1 MYRTLYGKLVI
12 ALLLLF
18 LLLGVMFV
26 SLTLLA
32 TEMYQMEV
40 SQKLNRELAQ
50 HVVAEYALLQD
61 KRVNT
66 AALRDVFHM
75 LMVIN
80 PSIEVYLLDPQGRI
94 LSHSLPPDK
103 VRRERVD
110 LVPIT
115 AFLNGST
122 NLPILGNDPRAS
134 GVQKA
139 FSVAPIIT
147 RQRLQGYLY
156 VILGGEEH
164 DTIAGKLR
172 GSFILSLSAWA
183 VLVCLLFALAAGAM
197 IFAQLT
203 RRLRRLTTAMDSFR
217 ESDFSKSATLEFA
230 AGHPRDEIDRLG
242 ATFNRMAG
250 LISTQ
255 VHHLKRSD
263 TLRREL
269 VANVSHDLRTPLA
282 SLQGYLETLLI
293 KQATLSEDEK
303 RNYLTTA
310 VKHSK
315 HLGKLIGDLFELA
328 KLDAR
333 DTLPQRESLSLA
345 ELVQDVILKFQ
356 LEAQQK
362 NVAISADIGKDI
374 PFIQADIGLVERA
387 LDNLIDNALRHT
399 PAGGTIQIDLTP
411 VPGRVRVQI
420 SDSGSGIPPDELPH
434 IFDRFYRRH
443 RNARDNNGAGLGL
456 AITKRIVDLH
466 GGNIEVRS
474 QLQAG
479 TVFSIYLPYTTG
491 VDLTP
496 PRALQ

>member
-1 MYRTLYGKLVI
+1 MFRTLYGKLVV

-26 SLTLLA
+26 GLTLLA
-32 TEMYQMEV
+32 TGMYQMEV

-61 KRVNT
+61 QRVNT
-66 AALRDVFHM
+66 AALHDVFHM

-122 NLPILGNDPRAS
+122 NLPILGNDPRAPQ
-134 GVQKA
+134 VQKA
-139 FSVAPIIT
+139 FSVAPILA

-183 VLVCLLFALAAGAM
+183 VLVCLLFALTAGAL

-203 RRLRRLTTAMDSFR
+203 RRLRRLTAAMDSFR
-217 ESDFSKSATLEFA
+217 ESDFSKSAALEFA
-230 AGHPRDEIDRLG
+230 VGHPRDEIDRLG

-255 VHHLKRSD
+255 VQHLKHSD

-293 KQATLSEDEK
+293 KQAALTEDEK

-310 VKHSK
+310 VRHSK
-315 HLGKLIGDLFELA
+315 HLGKLISDLFELA

-362 NVAISADIGKDI
+362 NVAISADIGQDI

-387 LDNLIDNALRHT
+387 LDNLIDNALKHT
-399 PAGGTIQIDLTP
+399 PAGGTIQIELAP
-411 VPGRVRVQI
+411 VSDRIRVQI
-420 SDSGSGIPPDELPH
+420 SDSGIGIPPDELPH
-434 IFDRFYRRH
+434 IFDRFYRRR

-466 GGNIEVRS
+466 GGSIEVRS
-474 QLQAG
+474 QPHAG
-479 TVFSIYLPYTTG
+479 TVFSIYLPYTMP
-491 VDLTP
+491 VDPVTSL
-496 PRALQ
+496 ALH

>member
-1 MYRTLYGKLVI
+1 MRTLYSKLVL

-18 LLLGVMFV
+18 LVLGVMFV
-26 SLTLLA
+26 GITLLA

-61 KRVNT
+61 QRVNK

-94 LSHSLPPDK
+94 LAHSLAPDK

-110 LVPIT
+110 LAPIS
-115 AFLNGST
+115 AFLHGGT
-122 NLPILGNDPRAS
+122 NLPIPGSDPRS
-134 GVQKA
+134 QQVQKA

-147 RQRLQGYLY
+147 RERLQGYLY
-156 VILGGEEH
+156 VILGGEAH

-183 VLVCLLFALAAGAM
+183 VLVCLLFALAAGAI

-203 RRLRRLTTAMDSFR
+203 RRLRRLTKAMDSFQ
-217 ESDFSKSATLEFA
+217 ESDFSQSASLEFA
-230 AGHPRDEIDRLG
+230 AGLPRDEIDRLG

-255 VHHLKRSD
+255 VQRLKHND

-293 KQATLSEDEK
+293 KQAALSEDEK
-303 RNYLTTA
+303 RSYLTTA
-310 VKHSK
+310 VRHSK

-333 DTLPQRESLSLA
+333 DTLPQRESLSLS

-356 LEAQQK
+356 LQAKQK
-362 NVAISADIGKDI
+362 NVAISADIGQNI

-387 LDNLIDNALRHT
+387 LDNLIENALRYT
-399 PAGGTIQIDLTP
+399 PAGGTIRIVLTP
-411 VPGRVRVQI
+411 ESGRIRVQI
-420 SDSGSGIPPDELPH
+420 SDSGSGIPLEELPY
-434 IFDRFYRRH
+434 IFDRFYRRQ
-443 RNARDNNGAGLGL
+443 RNSREDSGAGLGL
-456 AITKRIVDLH
+456 AITKRIIDLH
-466 GGNIEVRS
+466 GGSIEVHS
-474 QLQAG
+474 QPQAG
-479 TVFSIYLPYTTG
+479 TVFSIYLPCS
-491 VDLTP
+491 TP
-496 PRALQ
+496 AEPAASLALH